1 MAENVIK
8 TYSCEAI
15 CKIEGK
21 EKHVKEISKFE
32 HGPTYFMC
40 GLGQNNCSVLNA
52 YNIDER
58 VNRMIDVSNSL

>member
-21 EKHVKEISKFE
+21 EKHVKEITYPKS
-32 HGPTYFMC
+32 HLTYFAC
-40 GLGQNNCSVLNA
+40 ELGKANCSVLNA
-52 YNIDER
+52 YH
-58 VNRMIDVSNSL
+58 VANRSGK